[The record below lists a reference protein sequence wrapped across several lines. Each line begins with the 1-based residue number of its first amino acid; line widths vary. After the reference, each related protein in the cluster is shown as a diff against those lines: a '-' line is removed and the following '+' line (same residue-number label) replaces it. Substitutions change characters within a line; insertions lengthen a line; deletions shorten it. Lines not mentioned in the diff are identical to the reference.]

1 MTRHRPADTAT
12 ITEIPAVVAR
22 LADLVADGKFTA
34 ARRAAASLIDQ
45 ADPHTLGLIARC
57 AEALQADRHTATA
70 ALDELWLTASDQ
82 AAAIITACLPDEDY
96 RPDLPT
102 PEPEPAWKRQVR
114 WVPPSRVRV
123 RRGPGSAAPARSG
136 DSGDSGIVLSYLAE
150 TDPAPGEVRESG
162 AERPLGYELDY
173 DLAAV
178 HPVRGTPCVGCWIER
193 TRADQRRG
201 QDDGLCGECRDAG
214 HCGIPALPVGH
225 TRADAVRARCRFIAD
240 ADTTGQGGLPTL
252 RAEYGRANKADRAVI
267 AAWVSDHLA
276 SLAG

>member
-1 MTRHRPADTAT
+1 MTRQRPADTAT
-12 ITEIPAVVAR
+12 ITEVPDVVAR
-22 LADLVADGKFTA
+22 LAELVAHGKFTA

-70 ALDELWLTASDQ
+70 ALDELWLTASEQD
-82 AAAIITACLPDEDY
+82 AAIITACLPDEDY

-102 PEPEPAWKRQVR
+102 PELEPAWKREVR
-114 WVPPSRVRV
+114 WVPPSRVQV
-123 RRGPGSAAPARSG
+123 RRGPRRAPARSG
-136 DSGDSGIVLSYLAE
+136 DSGVVLSYLAE

-162 AERPLGYELDY
+162 TERPLGYELDY

-214 HCGIPALPVGH
+214 HSGIPALPVGH
-225 TRADAVRARCRFIAD
+225 TRTDAVRARCRFIAD
-240 ADTTGQGGLPTL
+240 TDTTGQGGLPTL
-252 RAEYGRANKADRAVI
+252 RAEYRRACPADKAVI

>member
-1 MTRHRPADTAT
+1 MTRHRPADTAPT
-12 ITEIPAVVAR
+12 TEVPEVVAR
-22 LADLVADGKFTA
+22 LAGLVAQGKFAA

-70 ALDELWLTASDQ
+70 ALDELWLTASEQD
-82 AAAIITACLPDEDY
+82 AALITACLPGADY

-102 PEPEPAWKRQVR
+102 EPVAPAWMRAVR

-123 RRGPGSAAPARSG
+123 RRGPVSAPARSG
-136 DSGDSGIVLSYLAE
+136 DSGVIVSYLAE
-150 TDPAPGEVRESG
+150 TDSAPGEVRDSG
-162 AERPLGYELDY
+162 AERPIGYELDY

-214 HCGIPALPVGH
+214 HRGIPPLPAGH
-225 TRADAVRARCRFIAD
+225 TRADAVRARCQHIAD
-240 ADTTGQGGLPTL
+240 TDTTGCGGLPAL
-252 RAEYGRANKADRAVI
+252 RAEYRRASTADRAVI
-267 AAWVSDHLA
+267 TAWVNDHQA
-276 SLAG
+276 